1 MRSSL
6 ICLGA
11 ALLYAGLFS
20 SSSVRA
26 EGFRIGAPQYESSVM
41 GAEAE
46 RLRRGGHLESVVRG
60 LNAQLRLPQWV
71 TVRLIECGESNA
83 YYDPSAYEIQ
93 MCLELMEDMAAVLDG
108 QFEDPS
114 VESDALSGA
123 WLGTLLHEVGHALV
137 HALELPITGREE
149 DVVDQLS
156 AWMLIQAGDTDA
168 VLGYAATYYSE
179 DGSADASDFAGVHAL
194 NEQRYYN
201 LLCWAYGSDPVA
213 GAELTNS
220 WLLPEGRA
228 ELCEEEYAQMDR
240 AWSRLLREHLRQP
253 IAQLRLPRPGASGIL
268 FSGGR
273 EGAMAMDSD
282 ASETSSED
290 SVPIVGSLSD
300 RTSPPVSG
308 SLGRI
313 EKIRGGGT
321 TEGVSDPA
329 SRRPINHRGERD

>member
-1 MRSSL
+1 MRSHL
-6 ICLGA
+6 IFVGT
-11 ALLYAGLFS
+11 ALLCAGVFS
-20 SSSVRA
+20 PPIRA
-26 EGFRIGAPQYESSVM
+26 EGFRIGAPQFESAVM

-46 RLRRGGHLESVVRG
+46 RLRRGGHLEGVVRA
-60 LNAQLRLPQWV
+60 LNAHLRLPQRV

-108 QFEDPS
+108 QFEDTS

-156 AWMLIQAGDTDA
+156 AWILIQAGDTDA

-253 IAQLRLPRPGASGIL
+253 IAQLRLPRPGANGIL
-268 FSGGR
+268 FGGD
-273 EGAMAMDSD
+273 GHAVTADSEVSEM
-282 ASETSSED
+282 ASEVSE
-290 SVPIVGSLSD
+290 PFVGSLSE
-300 RTSPPVSG
+300 RTAPTVSE

-313 EKIRGGGT
+313 EKIRSGNT
-321 TEGVSDPA
+321 IEDRSEGAP
-329 SRRPINHRGERD
+329 RRPINQRSERD